1 MLTIDG
7 SYGEGGGQILRSAIS
22 LSAITGKALEVINI
36 RANRQRP
43 GLRPQHMHATRALS
57 EIFKARVDNLKVGA
71 EWIRFTPV
79 RDHYEGGELKIDTG
93 TAGSIPMILLTII
106 PAVAL
111 SRKGLSVQIIGGT
124 DVKMSPTMDYLRFI
138 VSKAYRNLGI
148 NFTLEVYRRGYYPK
162 GGGIVRAEIK
172 PCNNLNTLDLLNHR
186 YIEPKIASVCC
197 QLPKHVAERQ
207 VSSALLRLEKKGVH
221 CREYSSS
228 LEASLSAGSS
238 IIVYS
243 ESDFG
248 PYLGGDS
255 IGAKNVPA
263 EQVGVEAA
271 NGFSENYDAK
281 VPIDRFL
288 ADMLVIPLSLANGR
302 SRYRIAVATEHLRTN
317 LHVVSQIVG
326 CTYRI
331 MPENKSYVV
340 LVEGHHRR
348 DNEPH

>member
-1 MLTIDG
+1 MLEIDG

-22 LSAITGKALEVINI
+22 LSAITGEALEIINI
-36 RANRQRP
+36 RANRQMP

-71 EWIRFTPV
+71 EWIRFTPK
-79 RDHYEGGELKIDTG
+79 RDQYEGGELKIDTG
-93 TAGSIPMILLTII
+93 TAGSIPLILLTII

-111 SRKGLSVQIIGGT
+111 SRKHLSIQIIGGT
-124 DVKMSPTMDYLRFI
+124 DVKMSPTMDYLRLI
-138 VSKAYRNLGI
+138 ISKAYKNLGI
-148 NFTLEVYRRGYYPK
+148 NFTLDVYRRGYYPK

-172 PCNNLNTLDLLNHR
+172 PCNYLNTLDLLNKR

-207 VSSALLRLEKKGVH
+207 VSSALLRLEKDGIH

-228 LEASLSAGSS
+228 LESSLSAGSS

-263 EQVGVEAA
+263 ERVGMEAA
-271 NGFSENYDAK
+271 KGFSQSYGAN
-281 VPIDRFL
+281 VPIDHFL

-302 SRYRIAVATEHLRTN
+302 SRYRIAVVTEHLKTN

-331 MPENKSYVV
+331 MSENKSHVV
-340 LVEGHHRR
+340 VIEGCNR
-348 DNEPH
+348 